1 MGQDGK
7 GHLSYG
13 LAAWTGMGTTR
24 RPPAKLGIREVFEAE
39 AGTAAQRQPLMKPLV
54 DYVRSG
60 SSDASTWD
68 MTEDVRQPPLST
80 QQKLPLRSPLF
91 DEM

>member
-1 MGQDGK
+1 
-7 GHLSYG
+7 
-13 LAAWTGMGTTR
+13 
-24 RPPAKLGIREVFEAE
+24 
-39 AGTAAQRQPLMKPLV
+39 MKPLV